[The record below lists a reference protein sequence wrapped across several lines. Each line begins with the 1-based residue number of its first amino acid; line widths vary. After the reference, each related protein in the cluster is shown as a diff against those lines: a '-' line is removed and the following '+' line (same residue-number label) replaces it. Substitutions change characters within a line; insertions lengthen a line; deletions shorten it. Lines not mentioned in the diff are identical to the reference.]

1 MHPYN
6 EIIMISLTAK
16 KREKRGKHARSEE
29 ILLGVLYGPEIKN
42 EPIEVNLK
50 EFKKVYHEAG
60 ASSLISLGLEGKKF
74 LVLIHE
80 AIKDPVSDEFRHVD
94 FYQPILTKE
103 VEAEVPLI
111 FTGEALAV
119 KDLGGTL
126 VKEFQSI
133 EVKALPQDLPHE
145 ITINV
150 DGLKTFEDE
159 IKIKDIILPKG
170 VKIEKNPEDTVAK
183 VVPPAKVEEE
193 LEKPIEEDVEGVEK
207 IEKEKKEGEEAEAE
221 TTENVEK
228 K

>member
-1 MHPYN
+1 
-6 EIIMISLTAK
+6 MISLSAK
-16 KREKRGKHARSEE
+16 KREKRGKPARSEE
-29 ILLGVLYGPEIKN
+29 ILLGVLYGPEVKN
-42 EPIEVNLK
+42 QPIEINLK
-50 EFKKVYHEAG
+50 EFKKTYHDAG
-60 ASSLISLGLEGKKF
+60 ASSLISLDLEGKKF

-80 AIKDPVSDEFRHVD
+80 VSKDSVSDKFIHVD

-103 VEAEVPLI
+103 VEADVPLV
-111 FTGEALAV
+111 FVGDPLAV

-126 VKEFQSI
+126 VKEFQVI

-159 IKIKDIILPKG
+159 IKVKDIILPKG
-170 VKIEKNPEDTVAK
+170 VRIEKNPEDTVAK

-207 IEKEKKEGEEAEAE
+207 IEKEKKEGEEGTVEVA
-221 TTENVEK
+221 ENVEK
-228 K
+228 KEK